1 MQDKAI
7 DAIGVLQLEKN
18 KDLEPVDL
26 YIENLFPGK
35 DYQMLF
41 LVFEI
46 INNNGE
52 LKCEYKGIDI
62 EKVSSEK
69 EDYRKYAYRKG
80 SSNGGDITFTTKLFI
95 GKRDEVILNI
105 RKKLPKIKNRY
116 NEIKSFTNEKEKTIQ
131 EQSIFSSIAEEFSNN
146 FYVIIRELINEI
158 NNWDR
163 NENTIGITFMIKQ
176 NEKESFLRDFE
187 IIKSL
192 IFKSEA
198 TTKFINQNTKSLTH
212 NKICSVSGKTEDEI
226 YGFAAPFA
234 YSTPDK
240 QGFISGFF
248 NKKLNWRNYPISS
261 NEAFILEQGR
271 KFIKQNLSG
280 YFYGHEYMLVPH
292 PIIKTYTEQL
302 NKIINLLKTAFDEEK
317 AAKKEKKKRA
327 EDRIQRLIAEE
338 DNYFIL
344 DIAFYKRVQSSM
356 KIQLMLE
363 EILPSRFRQLFIDV
377 PETVNKNKLFKN
389 AIKTKKEGYND
400 LKFSYQIIKIFFSSE
415 FLDVVNKLFLGKK
428 LSDKYV
434 FENIIKII
442 RNNYNENK
450 SSDNWVEPAIWT
462 IKKAIMLIS
471 YLQELE
477 IINYNKNY
485 KYMEVENTQ
494 QKQSSFNLDG
504 FNDFVKVNSSFLD
517 SDVKVGVFA
526 LGVFVKLLFDI
537 QARSL
542 NTSSPPFENKLR
554 GYKLNPD
561 LLMNVYTEALDKIQK
576 YLKNH
581 YVYSELREVI
591 NQYFIVKSN
600 ELNKMTNNELSFYFV
615 AGIELGKQFKNKDEN
630 ENNK

>member
-1 MQDKAI
+1 
-7 DAIGVLQLEKN
+7 
-18 KDLEPVDL
+18 L
-26 YIENLFPGK
+26 YIENMFPGK
-35 DYQMLF
+35 DYKMLL

-46 INNNGE
+46 INNNGG

-62 EKVSSEK
+62 EKVSSKK

-80 SSNGGDITFTTKLFI
+80 SSNGGDITFTTKLYI
-95 GKRDEVILNI
+95 GKTDEVILNI

-116 NEIKSFTNEKEKTIQ
+116 NEIKSFSNEGGKIIQ
-131 EQSIFSSIAEEFSNN
+131 EQNIFSSIAEQFSNS
-146 FYVIIRELINEI
+146 FYTIIRELINEI

-163 NENTIGITFMIKQ
+163 NENTVGITLMIKQ

-192 IFKSEA
+192 IIKSEA

-240 QGFISGFF
+240 QGFISSFF

-271 KFIKQNLSG
+271 KFIQQNLTG

-292 PIIKTYTEQL
+292 PIIKTETEKL
-302 NKIINLLKTAFDEEK
+302 KKINNLLKTAFDEEK
-317 AAKKEKKKRA
+317 TAKKEKKKRA

-338 DNYFIL
+338 DNYFNL

-389 AIKTKKEGYND
+389 ALKTKKEGLYD
-400 LKFSYQIIKIFFSSE
+400 LKFTYQLVRDFFSSE

-434 FENIIKII
+434 YENIIKLI
-442 RNNYNENK
+442 RKNYNESK
-450 SSDNWVEPAIWT
+450 STDNWVEPTMWT
-462 IKKAIMLIS
+462 VKRAIMLIS
-471 YLQELE
+471 YLQELK
-477 IINYNKNY
+477 IINYNENY

-494 QKQSSFNLDG
+494 KKESRFNLNG
-504 FNDFVKVNSSFLD
+504 FNDFVKENSDFLD
-517 SDVKVGVFA
+517 SDIKVGTFA
-526 LGVFVKLLFDI
+526 VGVIVRFLFDI
-537 QARSL
+537 QKASL
-542 NTSSPPFENKLR
+542 GSTPFENKLR
-554 GYKLNPD
+554 GYKLNPE

-576 YLKNH
+576 YQKNF
-581 YVYSELREVI
+581 YVYTDLREVI

-615 AGIELGKQFKNKDEN
+615 AGLELGRQFKNKDEII
-630 ENNK
+630 KQ

>member
-1 MQDKAI
+1 MQDRAI
-7 DAIGVLQLEKN
+7 AAIGEWQLQEFKKKN
-18 KDLEPVDL
+18 LEPVDL
-26 YIENLFPGK
+26 YIENMFTGK
-35 DYQMLF
+35 DYKMLL

-46 INNNGE
+46 INNNGG

-80 SSNGGDITFTTKLFI
+80 SSNGGDITFTTKLYI
-95 GKRDEVILNI
+95 GKKDEVILNI

-116 NEIKSFTNEKEKTIQ
+116 NEIKSFSNEGGKIIQ
-131 EQSIFSSIAEEFSNN
+131 EQNIFSSIAEQFSNS
-146 FYVIIRELINEI
+146 FYTIIRELINEI

-163 NENTIGITFMIKQ
+163 NENTVGITLMIKQ

-192 IFKSEA
+192 IIKSEA

-240 QGFISGFF
+240 QGFISSFF

-271 KFIKQNLSG
+271 KFIQQNLTG

-292 PIIKTYTEQL
+292 PIIKTETEKL
-302 NKIINLLKTAFDEEK
+302 KKINNLLKTAFDEEK
-317 AAKKEKKKRA
+317 TAKKEKKKRA

-338 DNYFIL
+338 DNYFNL

-389 AIKTKKEGYND
+389 ALKTKKEGLYD
-400 LKFSYQIIKIFFSSE
+400 LKFTYQLVRDFFSSE

-434 FENIIKII
+434 YENIIKLI
-442 RNNYNENK
+442 RKNYNESK
-450 SSDNWVEPAIWT
+450 STDNWVEPTMWT
-462 IKKAIMLIS
+462 VKRAIMLIS
-471 YLQELE
+471 YLQELK
-477 IINYNKNY
+477 IINYNENY

-494 QKQSSFNLDG
+494 KKESRFNLNG
-504 FNDFVKVNSSFLD
+504 FNDFVKENSDFLD
-517 SDVKVGVFA
+517 SDIKVGTFA
-526 LGVFVKLLFDI
+526 VGVIVRFLFDI
-537 QARSL
+537 QKASL
-542 NTSSPPFENKLR
+542 GSTPFENKLR
-554 GYKLNPD
+554 GYKLNPE
-561 LLMNVYTEALDKIQK
+561 LLINVYTEALDKIQK
-576 YLKNH
+576 YQKNF
-581 YVYSELREVI
+581 YVYTDLREVI

-615 AGIELGKQFKNKDEN
+615 AGLELGRQFKNKDEII
-630 ENNK
+630 KQ

>member
-1 MQDKAI
+1 MQDRAI
-7 DAIGVLQLEKN
+7 AAIGEWQLQEFKKKN
-18 KDLEPVDL
+18 LEPVDL
-26 YIENLFPGK
+26 YIENMFTGK
-35 DYQMLF
+35 DYKMLL

-46 INNNGE
+46 INNNGG

-80 SSNGGDITFTTKLFI
+80 SSNGGDITFTTKLYI
-95 GKRDEVILNI
+95 GKTDEVILNI

-116 NEIKSFTNEKEKTIQ
+116 NEIKSFSNEGGKIIQ
-131 EQSIFSSIAEEFSNN
+131 EQNIFSSIAEQFSNS
-146 FYVIIRELINEI
+146 FYTIIRELINEI

-163 NENTIGITFMIKQ
+163 NENTVGITLMIKQ

-192 IFKSEA
+192 IIKSEA

-240 QGFISGFF
+240 QGFISSFF

-271 KFIKQNLSG
+271 KFIQQNLTG

-292 PIIKTYTEQL
+292 PIIKTETEKL
-302 NKIINLLKTAFDEEK
+302 KKINNLLKTAFDEEK
-317 AAKKEKKKRA
+317 TAKKEKKKRA

-338 DNYFIL
+338 DNYFNL

-389 AIKTKKEGYND
+389 ALKTKKEGLYD
-400 LKFSYQIIKIFFSSE
+400 LKFTYQLVRDFFSSE

-434 FENIIKII
+434 YENIIKLI
-442 RNNYNENK
+442 RKNYNESK
-450 SSDNWVEPAIWT
+450 STDNWVEPQIWT
-462 IKKAIMLIS
+462 VKKAIMLIS
-471 YLQELE
+471 YLQELK
-477 IINYNKNY
+477 IINYNENY

-494 QKQSSFNLDG
+494 KKESRFNLNG
-504 FNDFVKVNSSFLD
+504 FNDFVKENSDFLD
-517 SDVKVGVFA
+517 SDIKVGTFA
-526 LGVFVKLLFDI
+526 VGVIVRFLFDI
-537 QARSL
+537 QKASL
-542 NTSSPPFENKLR
+542 GSTPFENKLR
-554 GYKLNPD
+554 GYKLNPE

-576 YLKNH
+576 YQKNF
-581 YVYSELREVI
+581 YVYTDLREVI

-600 ELNKMTNNELSFYFV
+600 DLNKMTNNELSFYFV
-615 AGIELGKQFKNKDEN
+615 AGLELGRQFKNKDEII
-630 ENNK
+630 KQ